1 MSYPE
6 CFSVLSIPELVGK
19 GFSKFPAVRTEFCL
33 FKAGFKEEVV
43 CCYLSVKEHELN
55 TRNFFFCCTQK
66 REAACIL
73 PVLLKQPFSLAFKR
87 GGGLF
92 SIIDL

>member
-1 MSYPE
+1 MMSYPE

-43 CCYLSVKEHELN
+43 CCYLSVKEHEL
-55 TRNFFFCCTQK
+55 QH
-66 REAACIL
+66 
-73 PVLLKQPFSLAFKR
+73 S
-87 GGGLF
+87 
-92 SIIDL
+92 